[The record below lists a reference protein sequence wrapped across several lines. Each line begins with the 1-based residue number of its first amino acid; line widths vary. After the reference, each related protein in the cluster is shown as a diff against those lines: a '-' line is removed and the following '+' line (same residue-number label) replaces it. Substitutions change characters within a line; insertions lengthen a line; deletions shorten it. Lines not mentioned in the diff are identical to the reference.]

1 MSIAHALPYLI
12 LAVVLGAAGYL
23 AGAVTDPF
31 QPEPTGIRS
40 DLAPKAL
47 RLSLHRELE
56 QTRNKA
62 ASLTSDLER
71 AQNTIDRL
79 RAQLETSRSRIA
91 QLQQR
96 AETAEQARAQAKAR
110 IGELAERVAAL
121 EAREAGTPT
130 PTDEAARSDTPGR
143 DASDDAGQPADGA
156 SPPTSDAPTPD
167 APTPDALTPDAP
179 GTPQG
184 ADDPPGSPQET
195 AADAPP
201 QPDRSTPEPAT
212 PGGAG
217 ATDGPDQQAK
227 AESANPAQAERAE
240 GDGDSDARDGLGE
253 ASASDDSGAADTGAA
268 DTGAVDTGA
277 AAQADGAGRQAAT
290 GPSGRA
296 QDLRPGAN
304 ALSPIDPT
312 TRQSNRL
319 ASGVEAY
326 QDAAYAEAFRA
337 WLPLAQAGY
346 TRAQLHLGALFLEG
360 RGTDRNDALAYAW
373 LTIARENGSQNARPL
388 LAQLRERMSDADMNT
403 AERLLTRARQTA
415 GNAG

>member
-156 SPPTSDAPTPD
+156 SPPT
-167 APTPDALTPDAP
+167 PDALTPDAP

-227 AESANPAQAERAE
+227 AESANPAQAERAA

-253 ASASDDSGAADTGAA
+253 ASASDDSGAAGSGAA
-268 DTGAVDTGA
+268 DTGAV
-277 AAQADGAGRQAAT
+277 AQADGAGPQAAT